1 MTELVQY
8 ESIDEL
14 KKIIH
19 DFMDKEVEIL
29 LNSSYGGFCL
39 SEKAIK
45 CMNLSKE
52 DEYKYSSSGRS
63 SKKLLECFK
72 TLGNDFSSDDVKIV
86 RVDLYGIMNGYIHN
100 YDGFESITCSPN
112 EYDTPIIEI
121 L

>member
-1 MTELVQY
+1 MKELVQY
-8 ESIDEL
+8 DLIDKL

-19 DFMDKEVEIL
+19 DLMDKEVEIL
-29 LNSSYGGFCL
+29 LNSSYGGFGL
-39 SEKAIK
+39 SEKAIEYLG
-45 CMNLSKE
+45 LSKE
-52 DEYKYSSSGRS
+52 DKYKYSSSGRS